1 MLNRLAQELNNS
13 ARYKGF
19 YDEFEDTY
27 AVIEEGNDK
36 ALLKYVI
43 NQEVNTKL
51 LLIITEL
58 SEIVEAIRAGAG
70 YRDLH
75 VQEEFADVLIRFLD
89 LCGFL
94 GIDLDTAVAEKRAI
108 NNDRPYKHNKA
119 F

>member
-1 MLNRLAQELNNS
+1 MFNDIARELNDS

-19 YDEFEDTY
+19 YDDFEDTY
-27 AVIEEGNDK
+27 AVIEDGNDK

-51 LLIITEL
+51 LLVITEL
-58 SEIVEAIRAGAG
+58 SEIVEAIRAGSG

-75 VQEEFADVLIRFLD
+75 VQEEFADVFIRLLD

-94 GIDLDTAVAEKRAI
+94 GIDLDTAIAEKRNI